1 MNQINFDNK
10 NVMIM
15 ISYYMN
21 DFFEM

>member
-15 ISYYMN
+15 IRYYKN